1 MNTSLNA
8 INSIL
13 LIDDDNI
20 ANYLH
25 ASLIRKVNL
34 TTTIFVKLNGREALN
49 FLEESY
55 AQCMALPSLI
65 FCDLNMP
72 VLNGFEFIEWLRQ
85 NSIAVLN
92 NIPLVALSTS
102 ACDADMK
109 KMNELKVQHCLAKPL
124 TREKLLSVINNIFRK
139 GTIHQ

>member
-1 MNTSLNA
+1 MTNHLNH

-25 ASLIRKVNL
+25 ASLIRKLNL
-34 TTTIFVKLNGREALN
+34 TGTIFVKLNGKEALT

-55 AQCMALPSLI
+55 THYKSLPSLI

-72 VLNGFEFIEWLRQ
+72 VLNGFEFMEKLRQ
-85 NSIAVLN
+85 SSLAALNS
-92 NIPLVALSTS
+92 IPLVALSSS
-102 ACDADMK
+102 ACESDVK
-109 KMNELKVQHCLAKPL
+109 KMRELRVHHCLTKPL
-124 TREKLLSVINNIFRK
+124 TREKLITVINNIFRK
-139 GTIHQ
+139 GI